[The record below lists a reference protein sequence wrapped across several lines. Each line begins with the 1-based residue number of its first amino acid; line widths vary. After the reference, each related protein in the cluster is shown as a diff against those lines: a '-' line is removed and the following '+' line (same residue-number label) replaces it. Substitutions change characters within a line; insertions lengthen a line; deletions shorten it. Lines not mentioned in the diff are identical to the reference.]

1 MSYFLQL
8 SLNSERYIFSK
19 ISVLCCFQNIMIAR
33 CVAES
38 TSKHCAAKCR
48 FVTPVF
54 GKYFTYFDPIGKTL
68 FSWNNGL
75 CMSRWKR
82 SNTYS
87 FICKRGCA
95 EGHQW
100 SGIFFPEK
108 KKTNSKCADHVLGNC
123 SGKRCKNL
131 TIIFLQWAYK
141 LKDNSP
147 ILGATN
153 QARPFRH
160 QWIR

>member
-1 MSYFLQL
+1 MSSFLQL
-8 SLNSERYIFSK
+8 SLNPERYIFSK
-19 ISVLCCFQNIMIAR
+19 FSVLYCFQNIMIAR

-100 SGIFFPEK
+100 SGIFFQEK
-108 KKTNSKCADHVLGNC
+108 KRKRIQSVQITYLATAAVNVVRIWPLFFYNGHTN
-123 SGKRCKNL
+123 
-131 TIIFLQWAYK
+131 
-141 LKDNSP
+141 
-147 ILGATN
+147 
-153 QARPFRH
+153 
-160 QWIR
+160 

>member
-1 MSYFLQL
+1 MSSFLQL
-8 SLNSERYIFSK
+8 SLNPERYISSK

-108 KKTNSKCADHVLGNC
+108 KR
-123 SGKRCKNL
+123 KRIQSVQITYLATAAVNVVRIWPLFFYNGHKN
-131 TIIFLQWAYK
+131 
-141 LKDNSP
+141 
-147 ILGATN
+147 
-153 QARPFRH
+153 
-160 QWIR
+160 